1 MDILT
6 KKGQKSLEYER
17 EMLERIRHNLCK
29 THKEDSYLIETDKN
43 MDAKVDGIIVKNNQ
57 VSGIFE
63 SKCRDLS
70 LMQLTDF
77 GSWLVTLDKIMDG
90 KRLSEMLRVPYIGF
104 LYLIKDKIIMYWKI
118 TDKYGDF
125 TFDFEVKKTKTQKTI
140 NGGVAYRTNAYLPF
154 KEGNELL

>member
-104 LYLIKDKIIMYWKI
+104 LYLIKDRIIMYWKI